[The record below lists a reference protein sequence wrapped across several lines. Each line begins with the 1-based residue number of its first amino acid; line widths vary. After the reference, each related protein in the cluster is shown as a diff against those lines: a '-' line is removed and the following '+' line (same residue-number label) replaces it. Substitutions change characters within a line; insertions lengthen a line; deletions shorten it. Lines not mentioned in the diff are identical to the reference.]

1 MGFKRGLHG
10 IGRVVAIAAAFAIV
24 WHYLFA
30 AALSAAESSSR
41 PAPPQP
47 PKRLLGELLDQ
58 PVDSFD
64 RFDQKIA
71 RLQPE
76 DAVAAAEGIRKLP
89 GKWVTLYTDL
99 PSAKEIDELPAL
111 FDAAVPQYCRY
122 FGIDEAALGPW
133 RATACVMKDRE
144 RFVRANLLPPE
155 IPAFQFGYARNYDLW
170 LDDQPSD
177 YYRRHLL
184 LHEGVHCFM
193 NTRLGACGPPW
204 FMEGTAELLATH
216 HWDGRTLTLG
226 VVPRHKEDVPMW
238 GRIKIIRDEL
248 AAKRGKRIDAVL
260 DLRPTAF
267 LENDAYAWSW
277 ALAVLLDHHPRYQA
291 RFRQMQKHVL
301 DKHFNEKFRQAFAD
315 DWAEL
320 AEHWQLFVMTL
331 EYGHDVARD
340 SAVFAPGKPPAPGAA
355 FEVAADRGW
364 QSSGWAVEEGKSYT
378 LRASGRYQV
387 AAEPKPWPCEPGG
400 VTIRYYQGRPLGMLL
415 MGIRP
420 DVPAAGLSALLRPP
434 VEVGLGRTFTAE
446 RSGTLYFKINE
457 LPSEWA
463 DNAGSLQVEIQPAG
477 RRTPFD

>member
-1 MGFKRGLHG
+1 MIDRNDITALGRAWACWAACWAG
-10 IGRVVAIAAAFAIV
+10 ICLLAATL
-24 WHYLFA
+24 W
-30 AALSAAESSSR
+30 AAESSSR
-41 PAPPQP
+41 PAPPRP
-47 PKRLLGELLDQ
+47 PGRLLGELLDQ
-58 PVDSFD
+58 SVDSFD
-64 RFDQKIA
+64 RFDKSIS
-71 RLQPE
+71 RLQPD
-76 DAVAAAEGIRKLP
+76 DAAVAAEGIRKLS
-89 GKWVTLYTDL
+89 GRWVTLYTDL
-99 PSAKEIDELPAL
+99 PAAKEIDDLPAL

-122 FGIDEAALGPW
+122 FGIDEASLGPW

-193 NTRLGACGPPW
+193 NTQLGACGPPW

-216 HWDGRTLTLG
+216 HWDGRALSLG

-260 DLRPTAF
+260 DLRPTAY

-301 DKHFNEKFRQAFAD
+301 DKQFNEKFRQAFAD

-331 EYGHDVARD
+331 EYGHDAARD
-340 SAVFAPGKPPAPGAA
+340 SATFAAGKPPAPGATC
-355 FEVAADRGW
+355 EVAADRGW
-364 QSSGWAVEEGKSYT
+364 QSSGWAVEAGKSYT

-420 DVPAAGLSALLRPP
+420 DAPATGLSALLRPSL
-434 VEVGLGRTFTAE
+434 EVGLGCTFTAE

-463 DNAGSLQVEIQPAG
+463 DNAGSLQVEIRPAG
-477 RRTPFD
+477 APAP